1 MTTDTAETTA
11 ATAPSTAIAEY
22 SPTAAAIADL
32 RHRFAGVV
40 WDVSTT
46 KGDREARAAE
56 ELLVELLRSQ
66 GWETRRPPAGEML
79 RQHEYKDHA
88 HLAPILKGISKTGE
102 GDGKPEAFLVDR
114 VTLQPLA
121 VIEVKSEVRALDQA
135 VKEVTTVYGRACV
148 AAGFTPLAIALAG
161 TSEENFDVR
170 VLKYVGNRWLPVTYD
185 GNPIRWI
192 PNRADIERLIAPDG
206 SREIRPS
213 VPPPQVL
220 ADRADEIN
228 RLLRESGIKDEF
240 RPAVVGA
247 IMLALWQSKGNIRK
261 DPSHILSDINE
272 ACEKAFWRAKKAD
285 LAKSIRVDAANDDLA
300 INARRI
306 VAILERLNVTVL
318 TAEHDYLGHLYEAFF
333 RYTGGNTIGQYF
345 TPRHVSEFTAA
356 LLDVDSSDVVLDPS
370 CGTGGF
376 LIAVMNRISKVEK
389 PSKAQVVKIIQK
401 RLIGFDKEP
410 VTAALCVANMILRG
424 DGSTS
429 VHRGDCFTSD
439 EYPIGKASVVLTN
452 PPFPHA
458 KTDTPPERFI
468 TRSLEALQQRG
479 RLGVVVPRSLLS
491 KVTSWHDG
499 LLAKNTLDGVIILPD
514 ELFAPYAS
522 SYTAIVLMTK
532 GVKHPKNHKVF
543 WGRIEN
549 DGFRRRKSVRVHCEG
564 EQLSL
569 ALRAYHDHETIP
581 GFCGWSPVVAGAGW
595 DAGYYIPARPLSEKE
610 IDDQSALLTRNSA
623 AFVVAHAP
631 ELAALNDAVASGEL
645 APKNYRVM
653 KGKSGSLFEPQ
664 GSVISKYFD
673 IYYGQKS
680 LHSKDGLTPGPALII
695 SSSGLDNGCYGFF
708 DFDDVIEPPFVTVPS
723 TGSIGRAHVQK
734 WPCGVTDDCLI
745 LVPKKDTPNELL
757 YVAAAVIRQERWRFN
772 YGRKI
777 TPERI
782 ADYPVPADE
791 TVLRSVRSHVQEG
804 QRIEAMALEI
814 AEDNQD
820 SRVAVSRLAEKLIE
834 GTALRARLAKLDD

>member
-1 MTTDTAETTA
+1 MVAR
-11 ATAPSTAIAEY
+11 
-22 SPTAAAIADL
+22 AD
-32 RHRFAGVV
+32 RVA
-40 WDVSTT
+40 
-46 KGDREARAAE
+46 EARAE
-56 ELLVELLRSQ
+56 ELLAELLRSQ
-66 GWETRRPPAGEML
+66 GWDTRRPPSGEML
-79 RQHEYKDHA
+79 RQQEYKDHA
-88 HLAPILKGISKTGE
+88 HLAAILRGISKSGS

-114 VTLQPLA
+114 ATLQPLA
-121 VIEVKSEVRALDQA
+121 VIEVKSDIRALDTA
-135 VKEVTTVYGRACV
+135 VKEVTTIYGRASIE
-148 AAGFTPLAIALAG
+148 AGFSPLAIALAG
-161 TSEENFDVR
+161 TSEDNFAVR
-170 VLKYVGNRWLPVTYD
+170 VLKWMGTRWLPVTYEA
-185 GNPIRWI
+185 NPIGWI
-192 PNRADIERLIAPDG
+192 PNRTDIERLLVPNAP
-206 SREIRPS
+206 REIRPS

-261 DPSHILSDINE
+261 DPAHILSDINE
-272 ACEKAFWRAKKAD
+272 ACGKAFWKAKKAD
-285 LAKSIRVDAANDDLA
+285 LAKSIRVDEANDDLA

-306 VAILERLNVTVL
+306 VTILERLNITVL

-356 LLDVDSSDVVLDPS
+356 LLDVKSSDVVLDPS

-376 LIAVMNRISKVEK
+376 LIAVMNRISAVEHL
-389 PSKAQVVKIIQK
+389 SKAQVVKIIQ
-401 RLIGFDKEP
+401 RSLIGFDKEP

-439 EYPIGKASVVLTN
+439 EYPIGEASVVLTN

-468 TRSLEALQQRG
+468 TRGLEGLQQRG

-491 KVTSWHDG
+491 KITSWHSG
-499 LLAKNTLDGVIILPD
+499 TLEKNTLDAVIILPD

-522 SYTAIVLMTK
+522 SYTAILLMTK
-532 GVKHPKNHKVF
+532 GIKHPKNHKVF
-543 WGRIEN
+543 WARVEN
-549 DGFRRRKSVRVHCEG
+549 DGFRRRKSVRVHCDG

-569 ALRAYHDHETIP
+569 ALEAFHNHETIP
-581 GFCGWSPVVAGAGW
+581 GFCGWSPVIEGAGW

-610 IDDQSALLTRNSA
+610 IDDQSALLARNGA

-631 ELAALNDAVASGEL
+631 ELATLGDAVASGEL
-645 APKNYRVM
+645 VPKNYRTN
-653 KGKSGSLFEPQ
+653 KGKTDGLFDQVP
-664 GSVISKYFD
+664 GASVISTHFD
-673 IYYGQKS
+673 IFYGQRS
-680 LHSKDGLTPGPALII
+680 LHNKDRLTDGKALVI
-695 SSSGLDNGCYGFF
+695 SASGLDNGCYGFF

-745 LVPKKDTPNELL
+745 LLPKKNTPMEML
-757 YVAAAVIRQERWRFN
+757 YIAAAVIRQERWRFN

-777 TPERI
+777 TPARI
-782 ADYPVPADE
+782 AGYPMPVSQSI
-791 TVLRSVRSHVQEG
+791 LMRVRNHIEEG
-804 QRIEAMALEI
+804 REIEKIALEQ
-814 AEDNQD
+814 AEDNND
-820 SRVAVSRLAEKLIE
+820 STMARDRLGERGKLVK
-834 GTALRARLAKLDD
+834 GAALRARLARIES

>member
-1 MTTDTAETTA
+1 
-11 ATAPSTAIAEY
+11 
-22 SPTAAAIADL
+22 
-32 RHRFAGVV
+32 
-40 WDVSTT
+40 
-46 KGDREARAAE
+46 
-56 ELLVELLRSQ
+56 
-66 GWETRRPPAGEML
+66 ML

-88 HLAPILKGISKTGE
+88 HLAAILKGISKSGH

-114 VTLQPLA
+114 MTLQPLA
-121 VIEVKSEVRALDQA
+121 VIEAKAEVRALNQA
-135 VKEVTTVYGRACV
+135 VKEVTTVYGRACLD
-148 AAGFTPLAIALAG
+148 AGFSPLAIALAG
-161 TSEENFDVR
+161 TSEDDFEVR
-170 VLKYVGNRWLPVTYD
+170 VLKWTGTRWLPITYE
-185 GNPIRWI
+185 GHPIGWI
-192 PNRADIERLIAPDG
+192 PSRADIERLRTPGAD
-206 SREIRPS
+206 REIRPT

-261 DPSHILSDINE
+261 DPSHILSDINQ
-272 ACEKAFWRAKKAD
+272 ACAQAFWKAKKAD
-285 LAKSIRVDAANDDLA
+285 LAKSIRVDEANDDLA
-300 INARRI
+300 VNSRRI
-306 VAILERLNVTVL
+306 VTILERLNVTVL

-345 TPRHVSEFTAA
+345 TPRHVSEFVAA
-356 LLDVDSSDVVLDPS
+356 LLDVTSADIALDPS

-389 PSKAQVVKIIQK
+389 LSKAQVVKIIQK

-439 EYPIGKASVVLTN
+439 EYPVGKASVVLTN

-458 KTDTPPERFI
+458 KTDTPPERFLS
-468 TRSLEALQQRG
+468 RALEGLQQRG
-479 RLGVVVPRSLLS
+479 RLGVVVPRSMLS
-491 KVTSWHDG
+491 KVTNWHEAV
-499 LLAKNTLDGVIILPD
+499 LEKNTLDAVIILPD

-522 SYTAIVLMTK
+522 SYTAVVLMTK
-532 GVKHPKNHKVF
+532 GIKHSKNHKVF

-569 ALRAYHDHETIP
+569 ALKAYKDHETIA
-581 GFCGWSPVVAGAGW
+581 GFCGWSPIADGAGW
-595 DAGYYIPARPLSEKE
+595 DAGYYIPARPLSEME
-610 IDDQSALLTRNSA
+610 VNEQAALLTRNSA

-631 ELAALNDAVASGEL
+631 ELAALNDAVARGEL
-645 APKNYRVM
+645 IPQDYRTV
-653 KGKSGSLFEPQ
+653 KGKSQDLFVQSSE
-664 GSVISKYFD
+664 SVISTYFD

-680 LHSKDGLTPGPALII
+680 LHSKEGLTPGTALII
-695 SSSGLDNGCYGFF
+695 SASGIDNGCYGFF
-708 DFDDVIEPPFVTVPS
+708 DFDDVIATPFVTVPS

-745 LVPKKDTPNELL
+745 LMPKKDTPRELL
-757 YVAAAVIRQERWRFN
+757 YVAAAVIRHERWRFN

-777 TPERI
+777 TPDRI
-782 ADYPVPADE
+782 ANYPIPTSKAI
-791 TVLRSVRSHVQEG
+791 LSRVRKHISEG
-804 QRIEAMALEI
+804 QRIEDVAIEM
-814 AEDNQD
+814 AEDNYDAGIAQQRMTD
-820 SRVAVSRLAEKLIE
+820 KIVYGAALVKRLAQI
-834 GTALRARLAKLDD
+834 D

>member
-1 MTTDTAETTA
+1 MA
-11 ATAPSTAIAEY
+11 AHA
-22 SPTAAAIADL
+22 L
-32 RHRFAGVV
+32 RVA
-40 WDVSTT
+40 
-46 KGDREARAAE
+46 EARAE
-56 ELLVELLRSQ
+56 ELLAELLRSQ
-66 GWETRRPPAGEML
+66 GWDTRRPPAGEML
-79 RQHEYKDHA
+79 RQQEYKDHP
-88 HLAPILKGISKTGE
+88 HLAPILKGISKTGK

-114 VTLQPLA
+114 TTLQPLA
-121 VIEVKSEVRALDQA
+121 VIEVKADIGALERA
-135 VKEVTTVYGRACV
+135 VKEATTVYGRASID
-148 AAGFTPLAIALAG
+148 AGFLPLAIALAG
-161 TSEENFDVR
+161 TSEENFAVR
-170 VLKYVGNRWLPVTYD
+170 VLKWTGTRWLPITYE
-185 GNPIRWI
+185 GNPIGWI
-192 PNRADIERLIAPDG
+192 PSRTDIERLRTPGAE
-206 SREIRPS
+206 REIRPS

-261 DPSHILSDINE
+261 DPAHILSDINQ
-272 ACEKAFWRAKKAD
+272 ACGQAFWKAKKAD
-285 LAKSIRVDAANDDLA
+285 LAKSIRVDEANDDLA
-300 INARRI
+300 VNARRI
-306 VAILERLNVTVL
+306 VTILERLNVTVL

-345 TPRHVSEFTAA
+345 TPRHVSEFVAA
-356 LLDVDSSDVVLDPS
+356 LLDVTSSDIALDPS

-389 PSKAQVVKIIQK
+389 LSKAQVVKIIQK

-439 EYPIGKASVVLTN
+439 EYPVGKASVVLTN

-458 KTDTPPERFI
+458 KTDTPPERFL
-468 TRSLEALQQRG
+468 TRALEGLQQRG
-479 RLGVVVPRSLLS
+479 RLGVVVPRSMLS
-491 KVTSWHDG
+491 KVTSWHKGVLD
-499 LLAKNTLDGVIILPD
+499 KNTLDAVIILPD

-522 SYTAIVLMTK
+522 SYTAVVLMTK
-532 GVKHPKNHKVF
+532 GVKHPKNHRVF

-569 ALRAYHDHETIP
+569 ALRAYKDHETIA
-581 GFCGWSPVVAGAGW
+581 GFCGWAPIADGAGW
-595 DAGYYIPARPLSEKE
+595 DAGYYIPAKPLSEKE
-610 IDDQSALLTRNSA
+610 VDEQSALLTRNSA

-631 ELAALNDAVASGEL
+631 ELAVLNDAVARGEL
-645 APKNYRVM
+645 SPMNYRSV
-653 KGKSGSLFEPQ
+653 KSKSQDLFEPSQ

-680 LHSKDGLTPGPALII
+680 LHSKEGLTPGNALVI
-695 SSSGLDNGCYGFF
+695 SSSGIDNGCYGFF
-708 DFDDVIEPPFVTVPS
+708 DFDDVLEPPFVTVPS

-745 LVPKKDTPNELL
+745 LLPKKGTPRELL
-757 YVAAAVIRQERWRFN
+757 YIAAAVIRHERWRFN

-777 TPERI
+777 TPVRI
-782 ADYPVPADE
+782 ANYPVPASE
-791 TVLRSVRSHVQEG
+791 AILSRVRQHIEEG
-804 QRIEAMALEI
+804 QRLEDMALEM
-814 AEDNQD
+814 AEDSYD
-820 SRVAVSRLAEKLIE
+820 ASVAQQRLSDKLVD
-834 GTALRARLAKLDD
+834 GASLAKRLSQID

>member
-1 MTTDTAETTA
+1 MAANAERV
-11 ATAPSTAIAEY
+11 AEVR
-22 SPTAAAIADL
+22 S
-32 RHRFAGVV
+32 
-40 WDVSTT
+40 
-46 KGDREARAAE
+46 E
-56 ELLVELLRSQ
+56 ELLTELLRSQ
-66 GWETRRPPAGEML
+66 GWDTRRPPAGEML

-88 HLAPILKGISKTGE
+88 HLAAILRGISKKGA

-114 VTLQPLA
+114 TTLQPLA
-121 VIEVKSEVRALDQA
+121 VIEVKSDIRALDQA
-135 VKEVTTVYGRACV
+135 IKEATTIYGRACID
-148 AAGFTPLAIALAG
+148 AGFTPLAIALAG
-161 TSEENFDVR
+161 TSEENFAVR
-170 VLKYVGNRWLPVTYD
+170 IFKWVGTRWLPITYD
-185 GNPIRWI
+185 GNPIGWI
-192 PNRADIERLIAPDG
+192 PNRADIERLLTPGGA
-206 SREIRPS
+206 REIRPS

-272 ACEKAFWRAKKAD
+272 ACSKAFWKAKKAD
-285 LAKSIRVDAANDDLA
+285 LAKSIRVDEANEDLA
-300 INARRI
+300 VNARRI
-306 VAILERLNVTVL
+306 VSILERLNVTVL

-345 TPRHVSEFTAA
+345 TPRHVAEFMAA
-356 LLDVDSSDVVLDPS
+356 LLDVESSDVVLDPS

-376 LIAVMNRISKVEK
+376 LIAVMNRISTVEHL
-389 PSKAQVVKIIQK
+389 SKAQVVKIIQK

-429 VHRGDCFTSD
+429 VHRGDCFTSE
-439 EYPIGKASVVLTN
+439 EYPVGKASVVLTN

-468 TRSLEALQQRG
+468 SRALEGLAQRG

-491 KVTSWHDG
+491 KMTSWHASM
-499 LLAKNTLDGVIILPD
+499 LEKNTLDAIIILPD

-522 SYTAIVLMTK
+522 SYTAVLLMTK
-532 GVKHPKNHKVF
+532 GVKHPKNHNVF
-543 WGRIEN
+543 WARIEN
-549 DGFRRRKSVRVHCEG
+549 DGFRRRKSVRVHCDG
-564 EQLSL
+564 EQLST
-569 ALRAYHDHETIP
+569 ALRAFHKHETIA
-581 GFCGWSPVVAGAGW
+581 GFCGWAPIIEGAGW
-595 DAGYYIPARPLSEKE
+595 DAGYYIPARPLSEDE
-610 IDDQSALLTRNSA
+610 VDEQSSLLTRNSA

-631 ELAALNDAVASGEL
+631 ELAALNDAVASGAL
-645 APKNYRVM
+645 APKDYRAM
-653 KGKSGSLFEPQ
+653 KRKPRDLVADGKS
-664 GSVISKYFD
+664 VIGTYFD
-673 IYYGQKS
+673 IFYGQKS
-680 LHSKDGLTPGPALII
+680 LHNKDGLTPGRALII
-695 SSSGLDNGCYGFF
+695 SSSGIDNGCYGFF

-745 LVPKKDTPNELL
+745 LVPKKGVDREFL
-757 YVAAAVIRQERWRFN
+757 YIAAAVVRQERWRFN

-782 ADYPVPADE
+782 AGYPVPTSTAM
-791 TVLRSVRSHVQEG
+791 LSRVRAHMEDG
-804 QRIEAMALEI
+804 LKIEEIALEI
-814 AEDNQD
+814 AEDKHDRN
-820 SRVAVSRLAEKLIE
+820 VANRRLSEKLIE
-834 GTALRARLAKLDD
+834 GSALQKRLARVEQ

>member
-1 MTTDTAETTA
+1 MGNALRVAEV
-11 ATAPSTAIAEY
+11 
-22 SPTAAAIADL
+22 
-32 RHRFAGVV
+32 R
-40 WDVSTT
+40 
-46 KGDREARAAE
+46 AE
-56 ELLVELLRSQ
+56 ELLVELLRAQ

-79 RQHEYKDHA
+79 RQQEYKDHA
-88 HLAPILKGISKTGE
+88 HLAAILKGISKSGH

-114 VTLQPLA
+114 VTRQPLA
-121 VIEVKSEVRALDQA
+121 VIEVKSDARALEQA

-148 AAGFTPLAIALAG
+148 AAGFYPLAIALAG
-161 TSEENFDVR
+161 TTEDNFAVR
-170 VLKYVGNRWLPVTYD
+170 VLKWTGSRWLPVTYD
-185 GNPIRWI
+185 GNPIGWI
-192 PNRADIERLIAPDG
+192 PNRKDIERLSTADAD
-206 SREIRPS
+206 REIRPS

-261 DPSHILSDINE
+261 DPNHILLDINQ

-285 LAKSIRVDAANDDLA
+285 LAKSIRVDEANEDLA
-300 INARRI
+300 VNARRI
-306 VAILERLNVTVL
+306 VTILERLNVTVL

-389 PSKAQVVKIIQK
+389 LSKAQVIKIIQK

-439 EYPIGKASVVLTN
+439 EYPVGKASVVLTN

-491 KVTSWHDG
+491 KMTSWHEG
-499 LLAKNTLDGVIILPD
+499 ILAKNTLDAVIILPD

-569 ALRAYHDHETIP
+569 ALRAYHDHETIA
-581 GFCGWSPVVAGAGW
+581 GFCGWSPVVEGAGW
-595 DAGYYIPARPLSEKE
+595 DAGYYIPAKPLSEKE
-610 IDDQSALLTRNSA
+610 IDDQSALLTRNGA

-631 ELAALNDAVASGEL
+631 ELAALNDAVARGALE
-645 APKNYRVM
+645 PKDYRSM
-653 KGKSGSLFEPQ
+653 KRQSADLFDSS
-664 GSVISKYFD
+664 GSVISSYFD
-673 IYYGQKS
+673 IFYGQKS
-680 LHSKDGLTPGPALII
+680 LHSKDGLTPGETLII

-708 DFDDVIEPPFVTVPS
+708 DFDDVIAPPFVTVPS

-745 LVPKKDTPNELL
+745 LVPKTGTPREFL
-757 YVAAAVIRQERWRFN
+757 YIAAAVIRQERWRFN

-782 ADYPVPADE
+782 ADYPLPNSDG
-791 TVLRSVRSHVQEG
+791 VLKRVRLHIEEA
-804 QRIEAMALEI
+804 QRLEVMALEM
-814 AEDNQD
+814 AEDSFD
-820 SRVAVSRLAEKLIE
+820 GRVAISRLAEGNLV
-834 GTALRARLAKLDD
+834 GGAALEERLARLGNPS